1 MNIYLKPPLEQ
12 FALHFTLK
20 FQKKKGGGGGGV
32 HKILAPT

>member
-20 FQKKKGGGGGGV
+20 FQQQQKKGGGG
-32 HKILAPT
+32 KILAPT